1 MLATRLLAA
10 LAPIPRTVLPAA
22 QHRGGLMLRSAALH
36 ATRMVEADYGFDA
49 GPRPPSEK
57 QIRYA
62 QTLAQQVALEL
73 PPRAATD
80 SMECSAFIDMAL
92 AKVPPSPRQVEF
104 AKSIAQQANIDL
116 PEYALTSS
124 KAISAYIEAN
134 QHLSAGM
141 GGGMRATGAMASQ
154 KEPSEKQILF
164 AVSLARRLG
173 VGLSADVISNRQSMS
188 TFIDESQRSLNNGMG
203 GGMNGMANGVAA
215 AGAFGGAMN
224 GMSNGYGMGAAA
236 VDAQDVMSAEETGT
250 TGSEELAASIESIDS
265 LFGDPAEGAANGEEP
280 TYFKEGNIPF

>member
-10 LAPIPRTVLPAA
+10 LAPIPRTALPAA

-173 VGLSADVISNRQSMS
+173 VGLS
-188 TFIDESQRSLNNGMG
+188 
-203 GGMNGMANGVAA
+203 
-215 AGAFGGAMN
+215 GAMN